1 MKTKLLLFIACT
13 LFCDYV
19 SAQERIYFEETFT
32 NGRLGDMW
40 NKEESSYIDAAG
52 GPVYVV
58 DISPTT
64 AIAGWAYDP
73 DGYYVVAGQTGLGLA
88 TTMLDGQYLLV
99 TNPFQMES
107 SRTLNMLS
115 LDFEYMAST
124 TVKGDVR
131 NFGLMVR
138 DTAVGVWDTVFTL
151 FEADETLETSL
162 TGTVGMT
169 LPESYTGK
177 VVELALYFTNEDLT
191 EAGNL
196 YFGFFV
202 SNLKFAAYEAEALFS
217 MSNLSRPYAIGN
229 PATMRIQVVNEGAL
243 AIDSMDFSYQLGEGA
258 AKTLHVA
265 GDIAALSS
273 AILDLPLDLSEAE
286 ANADYTLTLRCTAVN
301 GVGCPEP
308 KSLSWNF
315 TYLDTTD
322 VVPFVPVVEHFTA
335 STCSPSY
342 VAANMLNPIYEKV
355 KGEGRLNIIKY
366 QMNFPGSGDPYY
378 IADNGVRANYYGVDA
393 IPTIVYCGTSEVNYP
408 DLASNMETLLAVDYG
423 QPTPVSIECLE
434 FKVDTLNERMSAR
447 LEVRSAIDIR
457 SAKFFATLIEGTTTR
472 NRGTNGETE
481 FHYVTMSHLAGPHGE
496 DARYMA
502 GETVEYECGID
513 LSGTHVEEVTDLEL
527 VCFVQDSD
535 AGDVFQ
541 SAGFA
546 DVVYGEVE
554 VFHPE
559 NYIKITIA
567 NDTVHDGGT
576 YWIRKIV
583 DTADLALDYLEIPTY
598 LTVSNQTNA
607 NLNLHISVSP
617 IDLPVGSTMQ
627 FCALGQCQEIPAD
640 VSGITLAPNQVLGG
654 NPNTADEICLRYTIP
669 TANLIADS
677 ASVSLV
683 FEDLTHDTSTSFIIN
698 FVTIPDR
705 DSISEIF
712 IPIDEDHFP
721 DAFFRGYMTEY
732 ADMDADG
739 QLSEEEVSGVTGIDV
754 SGMGIQDLKGIEYF
768 TELESLDCSDNELT
782 SLDLSANAKLQIL
795 KAESNCLNIALDEQS
810 RFDLSQLPDFD
821 ITKASDW
828 EGCTRIGNSL
838 TFIRQEVAYSY
849 ATGYNGENEDVSL
862 QSVIFRLMA
871 DRDPSVA
878 NEASG
883 LLSQGRVYAKDHLI
897 CTEGIETEINVYSAS
912 GSLLYRGFDK
922 EIPVRHEGLYLV
934 RSGSRTWKVLVM

>member
-502 GETVEYECGID
+502 GETVEYEYGID
-513 LSGTHVEEVTDLEL
+513 LSGTHVEEMTDLEL

-583 DTADLALDYLEIPTY
+583 DTADLDLDYLEIPTY

>member
-1 MKTKLLLFIACT
+1 
-13 LFCDYV
+13 
-19 SAQERIYFEETFT
+19 
-32 NGRLGDMW
+32 MW

-502 GETVEYECGID
+502 GETVEYEYGID
-513 LSGTHVEEVTDLEL
+513 LSGTHVEEMTDLEL

>member
-1 MKTKLLLFIACT
+1 M
-13 LFCDYV
+13 
-19 SAQERIYFEETFT
+19 
-32 NGRLGDMW
+32 
-40 NKEESSYIDAAG
+40 
-52 GPVYVV
+52 
-58 DISPTT
+58 
-64 AIAGWAYDP
+64 
-73 DGYYVVAGQTGLGLA
+73 
-88 TTMLDGQYLLV
+88 
-99 TNPFQMES
+99 
-107 SRTLNMLS
+107 
-115 LDFEYMAST
+115 
-124 TVKGDVR
+124 
-131 NFGLMVR
+131 
-138 DTAVGVWDTVFTL
+138 
-151 FEADETLETSL
+151 
-162 TGTVGMT
+162 
-169 LPESYTGK
+169 
-177 VVELALYFTNEDLT
+177 
-191 EAGNL
+191 
-196 YFGFFV
+196 
-202 SNLKFAAYEAEALFS
+202 
-217 MSNLSRPYAIGN
+217 
-229 PATMRIQVVNEGAL
+229 
-243 AIDSMDFSYQLGEGA
+243 
-258 AKTLHVA
+258 
-265 GDIAALSS
+265 
-273 AILDLPLDLSEAE
+273 
-286 ANADYTLTLRCTAVN
+286 
-301 GVGCPEP
+301 
-308 KSLSWNF
+308 
-315 TYLDTTD
+315 
-322 VVPFVPVVEHFTA
+322 
-335 STCSPSY
+335 
-342 VAANMLNPIYEKV
+342 
-355 KGEGRLNIIKY
+355 
-366 QMNFPGSGDPYY
+366 
-378 IADNGVRANYYGVDA
+378 
-393 IPTIVYCGTSEVNYP
+393 
-408 DLASNMETLLAVDYG
+408 
-423 QPTPVSIECLE
+423 
-434 FKVDTLNERMSAR
+434 
-447 LEVRSAIDIR
+447 
-457 SAKFFATLIEGTTTR
+457 
-472 NRGTNGETE
+472 
-481 FHYVTMSHLAGPHGE
+481 
-496 DARYMA
+496 
-502 GETVEYECGID
+502 
-513 LSGTHVEEVTDLEL
+513 SGTHIEEMTDLEL
-527 VCFVQDSD
+527 VCFVQDPD

-554 VFHPE
+554 VLNPE
-559 NYIKITIA
+559 NHIKITIA

-607 NLNLHISVSP
+607 NLYLHISVSP
-617 IDLPVGSTMQ
+617 IDVPVGSTMQ

-768 TELESLDCSDNELT
+768 AELESLDCSDNELT

-795 KAESNCLNIALDEQS
+795 KAESNRLNIALDEQS

-838 TFIRQEVAYSY
+838 TFIRQEVSYSY

-883 LLSQGRVYAKDHLI
+883 LQSQGRVYAKDHVI

>member
-447 LEVRSAIDIR
+447 LEVRSDHDIR
-457 SAKFFATLIEGTTTR
+457 SAKFFATLIEWTTTR

>member
-1 MKTKLLLFIACT
+1 
-13 LFCDYV
+13 
-19 SAQERIYFEETFT
+19 
-32 NGRLGDMW
+32 MW

>member
-1 MKTKLLLFIACT
+1 
-13 LFCDYV
+13 
-19 SAQERIYFEETFT
+19 
-32 NGRLGDMW
+32 MW

-502 GETVEYECGID
+502 GETVEYEYGID
-513 LSGTHVEEVTDLEL
+513 LSGTHVEEMTDLEL

-754 SGMGIQDLKGIEYF
+754 SGMGIQDLRGIEYF

>member
-52 GPVYVV
+52 SPVYVI

-64 AIAGWAYDP
+64 AIAGWVYDP
-73 DGYYVVAGQTGLGLA
+73 DGNVIAGQTGRGVA

-229 PATMRIQVVNEGAL
+229 PATMKIQVVNEGAL
-243 AIDSMDFSYQLGEGA
+243 AIDTMDFSYQLGEGA
-258 AKTLHVA
+258 AKTLRVA

-273 AILDLPLDLSEAE
+273 SILDLPLDLGEAE

-366 QMNFPGSGDPYY
+366 QMNFPAMDPYY

-502 GETVEYECGID
+502 GETVEYEYGID
-513 LSGTHVEEVTDLEL
+513 LSGTHVEEMTDLEL

>member
-52 GPVYVV
+52 DPVYVV
-58 DISPTT
+58 DISPMT
-64 AIAGWAYDP
+64 AIAGWVYDP
-73 DGYYVVAGQTGLGLA
+73 DGNVIAGQTGRGVA

-217 MSNLSRPYAIGN
+217 MSNLSRPYASGN
-229 PATMRIQVVNEGAL
+229 PATMKIQVVNEGAL
-243 AIDSMDFSYQLGEGA
+243 AIDTMDFSYQLGEGA
-258 AKTLHVA
+258 AKTLRVA

-273 AILDLPLDLSEAE
+273 SILDLPLDLGEAE

-366 QMNFPGSGDPYY
+366 QMNFPAMDPYY

-472 NRGTNGETE
+472 NRRTNGETE

-496 DARYMA
+496 DARYAA
-502 GETVEYECGID
+502 GEAVEYEYNID
-513 LSGTHVEEVTDLEL
+513 LSGTHIEEMTDLEL
-527 VCFVQDSD
+527 VCFVQDPD

-554 VFHPE
+554 VLNPE
-559 NYIKITIA
+559 NHIKITIA

-654 NPNTADEICLRYTIP
+654 NPNTADEICLCYTIP

-795 KAESNCLNIALDEQS
+795 KAESNRLNIALDEQS

-838 TFIRQEVAYSY
+838 TFIRQEVSYSY

-883 LLSQGRVYAKDHLI
+883 LQSQGRVYAKDHVI